1 MLLAASSP
9 FAINPYQLPITYLLD
24 VLFGLLAIYYF
35 SALTQ
40 CMIQAVSLL
49 VSFAYLVLYWQN
61 GLAPSPK
68 IHLKMG
74 FMVYQ

>member
-9 FAINPYQLPITYLLD
+9 FAINPYQLPITYSLD

-40 CMIQAVSLL
+40 CMIQAVLL
-49 VSFAYLVLYWQN
+49 
-61 GLAPSPK
+61 LASSP
-68 IHLKMG
+68 LLDL
-74 FMVYQ
+74 